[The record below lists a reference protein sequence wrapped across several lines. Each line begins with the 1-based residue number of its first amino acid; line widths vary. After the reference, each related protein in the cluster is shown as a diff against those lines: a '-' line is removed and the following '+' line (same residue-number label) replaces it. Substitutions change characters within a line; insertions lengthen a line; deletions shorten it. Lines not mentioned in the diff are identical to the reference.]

1 MFFLISK
8 LLLLDSTA
16 LICSFYDFLL
26 KQILNVLLG
35 EFKHTRGKIYSEV
48 SMHNGWISKS
58 SGKFIRSLLTL
69 KIKIFQS
76 KIIQLSRRI
85 EITIFAR
92 YTLQNILLRGLP

>member
-1 MFFLISK
+1 MINLI
-8 LLLLDSTA
+8 LCLEH
-16 LICSFYDFLL
+16 
-26 KQILNVLLG
+26 ILNVLLG
-35 EFKHTRGKIYSEV
+35 EFKHPRGKIYLEA